1 MAKNIS
7 NALKVAEEVIS
18 DRLLIAMVLKGLPLN
33 FKPFTMVLTQKKK
46 TLTFFEFKVCL
57 RSYEE
62 TEHMYYPPDESY
74 NILQMET
81 TFKKINPRN
90 KLEVS
95 THSRYDYKSTNY
107 NHNNYQ
113 KSWHNRED
121 YKIYL
126 PGKMNIIYYVC
137 GKRSPKAFQCKKQKI
152 FVRIYNKLTLKAKPI
167 SLL

>member
-46 TLTFFEFKVCL
+46 TLTLSEFKVCL

-62 TEHMYYPPDESY
+62 TEHMYYPPDEF
-74 NILQMET
+74 NNMLQMKT

-90 KLEVS
+90 KLGLSETS
-95 THSRYDYKSTNY
+95 AELRG
-107 NHNNYQ
+107 
-113 KSWHNRED
+113 
-121 YKIYL
+121 L
-126 PGKMNIIYYVC
+126 
-137 GKRSPKAFQCKKQKI
+137 
-152 FVRIYNKLTLKAKPI
+152 
-167 SLL
+167 